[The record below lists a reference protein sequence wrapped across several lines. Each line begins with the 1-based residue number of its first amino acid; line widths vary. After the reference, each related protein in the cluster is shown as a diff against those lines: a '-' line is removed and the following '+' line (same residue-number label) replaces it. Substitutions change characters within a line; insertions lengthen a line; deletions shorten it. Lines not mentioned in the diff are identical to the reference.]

1 VINFSHDEHDLRLR
15 DEALQFVKT
24 EIIPFE
30 KDPRYSDHGPDE
42 SLRVELNERARRAH
56 WLAPQVS
63 PEFGGR
69 GLSHIQRALVFE
81 ASGYSILGPIA
92 MHCAAPDEGNMHLLE
107 IVASPEQRKAYLAP
121 LAQAHWRSCFAMTEP
136 PPGAGSDPGQLNTRA
151 QREGDHY
158 VIEGRKWLITGADQA
173 GMAILMARAFDGS
186 RELGPTMFLTELP
199 RAGVRIVRLIDS
211 MDSSFSGGHAE
222 LALEGLRV
230 HQSQI
235 LGEVGQGLKYAQ
247 VRLAPA
253 RLTHCMR
260 WLGSAVR
267 AQEIALT
274 YANTRTAFGQ
284 RLLEHGSLA
293 QMLARNEI
301 DIHACRQLILHTAWL
316 LDQGKSARHESSM
329 VKAFVSE
336 TLFQVADRC
345 LQLLGGLGVT
355 RDTQVERIF
364 REIRAFRIYD
374 GPTEVHHWAIARR
387 LQSQHATHGSAA

>member
-1 VINFSHDEHDLRLR
+1 
-15 DEALQFVKT
+15 
-24 EIIPFE
+24 
-30 KDPRYSDHGPDE
+30 
-42 SLRVELNERARRAH
+42 
-56 WLAPQVS
+56 
-63 PEFGGR
+63 
-69 GLSHIQRALVFE
+69 
-81 ASGYSILGPIA
+81 
-92 MHCAAPDEGNMHLLE
+92 MHLLE
-107 IVASPEQRKAYLAP
+107 VVASPAQRKDYLAP

-136 PPGAGSDPGQLNTRA
+136 PPGAGSDPGQLNTQAR
-151 QREGDHY
+151 RDGDHY
-158 VIEGRKWLITGADQA
+158 IIEGRKWLITGAEQA

-186 RELGPTMFLTELP
+186 RELGPTMFLTHLP
-199 RAGVRIVRLIDS
+199 QAGVRIVRLIDS